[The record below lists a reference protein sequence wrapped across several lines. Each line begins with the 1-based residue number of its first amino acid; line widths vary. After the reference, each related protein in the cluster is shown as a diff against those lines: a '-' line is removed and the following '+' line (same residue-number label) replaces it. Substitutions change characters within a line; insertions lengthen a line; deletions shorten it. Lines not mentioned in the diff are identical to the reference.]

1 MEHRGESYDQ
11 KPNGCAEHNFEVI
24 KGFCKDCSSGI
35 CFRCA
40 ISKHRNH
47 NMVNIDEL
55 TKADLEPQLI
65 LFETKIDQLKEKAS
79 KLLEKTKTQETNSE
93 KLPEIVTYFDKIKG
107 RFQEGAYKEMILG
120 ELERNYA

>member
-1 MEHRGESYDQ
+1 METRGEAGSL
-11 KPNGCAEHNFEVI
+11 PPSGCVEHGFEPI

-55 TKADLEPQLI
+55 SKTDLEPMLNT
-65 LFETKIDQLKEKAS
+65 FESKIDQLREKAAF
-79 KLLEKTKTQETNSE
+79 LLEKTKTQETNAE
-93 KLPEIVTYFDKIKG
+93 KLPQIVQHFEQIKD
-107 RFQEGAYKEMILG
+107 RFQ
-120 ELERNYA
+120 